1 MTELG
6 NFLREKRDEKGFS
19 LEQLQTETKIQK
31 RYLQAIEE
39 GRYEVLP
46 GSFYARAFIKN
57 YSETVGLNYEEVFE
71 RFESEI
77 PKAEKEPTEFIPRSE
92 RNKQSLDGGE
102 SVFKTWLPIVL
113 FSVVI
118 LAVLVGVWA
127 YLANRDS
134 GANGNSNGS
143 NPASVEIDNSKNA
156 EKDSAEKAKEEK
168 KEPEKKT
175 PEKPKE
181 QKQPEKKEAVLVK
194 KGTQGITT
202 TYELKEADAFEI
214 AFKMNGPVYMDVK
227 ADSKQLAS
235 KMFKKGDT
243 ANYDLTGKKEVEL
256 NIGAANFAKLTIN
269 GKPFSYPIPT
279 EKRGIHQR
287 IVIKNTA
294 FSKQ

>member
-6 NFLREKRDEKGFS
+6 DFLREKREEKGFS

-57 YSETVGLNYEEVFE
+57 YSETVGLDYEEVFE
-71 RFESEI
+71 RFDSEI
-77 PKAEKEPTEFIPRSE
+77 PIAEKEPTEFIPRSE
-92 RNKQSLDGGE
+92 RNKQSLEGRG
-102 SVFKTWLPIVL
+102 SSLKNWLPIVL
-113 FSVVI
+113 VSVVI

-127 YLANRDS
+127 YLANRDT
-134 GANGNSNGS
+134 GADGSSNGS
-143 NPASVEIDNSKNA
+143 KQTSVEIDKSKNA
-156 EKDSAEKAKEEK
+156 EKATPKKEKK
-168 KEPEKKT
+168 KEPVNKT

-181 QKQPEKKEAVLVK
+181 EKKPPKKEAVLVK

-202 TYELKEADAFEI
+202 TYELKEADEFKI
-214 AFKMNGPVYMDVK
+214 ALKMDGPVYMGVK
-227 ADSKQLAS
+227 SES
-235 KMFKKGDT
+235 KMLADKIFKKGET

-256 NIGAANFAKLTIN
+256 NIGKTNFAKLTIN
-269 GKPFSYPIPT
+269 GKPFSYPIPAV
-279 EKRGIHQR
+279 KQGIHQR